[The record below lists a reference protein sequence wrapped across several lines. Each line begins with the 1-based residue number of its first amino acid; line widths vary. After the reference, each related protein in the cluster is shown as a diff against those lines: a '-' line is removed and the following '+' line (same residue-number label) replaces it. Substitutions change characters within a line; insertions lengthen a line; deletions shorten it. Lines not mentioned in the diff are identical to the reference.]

1 MINNIYKGVLFRIN
15 DIHTIYF
22 LLIDDR
28 PKYNHLRV
36 YALRILEKWMINGI
50 YKVVSFCLFK
60 LNFFKIKMS
69 LIVIIP

>member
-22 LLIDDR
+22 LDDR

-36 YALRILEKWMINGI
+36 FALRCILEKWMINGI
-50 YKVVSFCLFK
+50 YKVV
-60 LNFFKIKMS
+60 
-69 LIVIIP
+69 